1 MAKSNFLAMMK
12 AKPNA
17 RGKRSHLP
25 LYCSVKNCEE
35 DFIVSHP
42 LINGDSVPKRYCT
55 THSAIFTPPQKSDR
69 DKLELVL
76 ALLN

>member
-25 LYCSVKNCEE
+25 LYCSVAKCEE
-35 DFIVSHP
+35 DFLVSY
-42 LINGDSVPKRYCT
+42 GKDSYPPKRYCKEHAPFNKVQEPT
-55 THSAIFTPPQKSDR
+55 DLLTLTL
-69 DKLELVL
+69 DKL
-76 ALLN
+76 ARAC